1 MPVSSYRELR
11 EKIRRKIRDTYGL
24 LWDEPALDRI
34 INEAQRE
41 YSILSG
47 SLIGES
53 EVKATRTG
61 VCRYPSDFIEVVRFI
76 GTDGDEKGL
85 FSWRYLDD
93 LYPDFRA
100 ETGTEARGLVTDFD
114 GYGKYRIF
122 PKLPEGTTAGKVYY
136 KRLAKANELET
147 RNTEALE
154 QHCYYQ
160 VFLLTG
166 KGQASEYYRR
176 FVKLV
181 NEEGENYRGL
191 RNSSPVRFGRYF

>member
-1 MPVSSYRELR
+1 MPVTSYRELR

-47 SLIGES
+47 SFIGES
-53 EVKATRTG
+53 EVKAPERG
-61 VCRYPSDFIEVVRFI
+61 VNSYPGDFIEPVRFI
-76 GTDGDEKGL
+76 GADGEEKGL
-85 FSWRYLDD
+85 YSWRYLDD

-100 ETGTEARGLVTDFD
+100 VTGTEARGLVTDFD

-122 PKLPEGTTAGKVYY
+122 PKLPSGTYAGKIYY
-136 KRLAKANELET
+136 KRLAKGDEIET
-147 RNTEALE
+147 LNLGALE

-166 KGQASEYYRR
+166 KGQAVEYYRR
-176 FVKLV
+176 FLSLV
-181 NEEGENYRGL
+181 NEEGANYRGL
-191 RNSSPVRFGRYF
+191 RNRSPLRFGRYF